1 MRNTFLTGNDP
12 QRMVTFQDK
21 ASQERVFIGRCKS
34 MLEASVITSN
44 HTDFSRRDL
53 WGKEFYNFL
62 QELCW
67 DKYFSLT
74 LTVAFC
80 PTYPSIQPQ
89 SLSQASED
97 GLESSLE
104 SFSSS
109 LADLV
114 I

>member
-1 MRNTFLTGNDP
+1 
-12 QRMVTFQDK
+12 MVTFQEK
-21 ASQERVFIGRCKS
+21 VSQERVFNGDCKS
-34 MLEASVITSN
+34 MLEVITSN
-44 HTDFSRRDL
+44 HTDFSQRDL
-53 WGKEFYNFL
+53 WGQVFYSFL
-62 QELCW
+62 QKLYW

-89 SLSQASED
+89 SLSQGSED

-104 SFSSS
+104 SFISS

>member
-1 MRNTFLTGNDP
+1 
-12 QRMVTFQDK
+12 
-21 ASQERVFIGRCKS
+21 

-53 WGKEFYNFL
+53 WGQVFYSCL
-62 QELCW
+62 QKLYW

-74 LTVAFC
+74 LTVTSC

-89 SLSQASED
+89 SLSQGSVD

-104 SFSSS
+104 SFISS
-109 LADLV
+109 LADRAT
-114 I
+114 